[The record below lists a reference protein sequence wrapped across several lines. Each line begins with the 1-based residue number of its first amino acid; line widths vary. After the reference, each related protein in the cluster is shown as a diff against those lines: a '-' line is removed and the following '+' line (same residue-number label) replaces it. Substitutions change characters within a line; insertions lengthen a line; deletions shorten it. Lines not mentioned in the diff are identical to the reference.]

1 MKEAT
6 GEANMTI
13 ITVVLIGIILA
24 AGTFLVKSLMDK
36 TSQNAECQAQGLCAG
51 PNGTCVT
58 CPDK

>member
-24 AGTFLVKSLMDK
+24 AGTLLVKSLMDK
-36 TSQNAECQAQGLCAG
+36 TKGNAECQAQGQCYI
-51 PNGTCVT
+51 NGQCQA
-58 CPDK
+58 CQP

>member
-24 AGTFLVKSLMDK
+24 AGTLLVKSLLDK
-36 TSQNAECQAQGLCAG
+36 TKNNAECQAQGLCSG
-51 PNGTCVT
+51 GNGTCVQ
-58 CPDK
+58 CPE